1 MVNNIINVRNGNTT
15 PVGFKHSE
23 IGIFPKNWEV
33 VPLVNIC
40 KEIGDGIHAT
50 PIYSESGEYYFIN
63 GNNISN
69 GKVFTD
75 DNTKK
80 VNKSEF
86 LKHQKK
92 LTKKTILLS
101 INGTIGNTAFY
112 KEERLVLGKSAAY
125 LTIKDNVSEEFIY
138 YIIQTSQTKKQ
149 FDDGMTGSTIKNLG
163 LATIRKTI
171 VPLPTIEEQ
180 TAIASALSDTD
191 ALINALE
198 QLIAKKQAIKTATMQ
213 HLLTGRTRLPQFAKH
228 PDGTL
233 KGYKSC
239 EAGLIPDDWDC
250 IYLNSLVSVLD
261 AGVSVNSLDGADI
274 FSHGK
279 HILKTSCVNNGCF
292 DANEKKSILPIDVT
306 RAKCS
311 PVKGGIIISRMNTP
325 ALVGEIGYVAED
337 EPCIFLPDR
346 LWQMKL
352 RKDVDNNPRWLAYL
366 LSFPFFSHKIKE
378 AATGT
383 SGSMKNISKDSL
395 LSLQIP
401 LPKPQE
407 QIAIATILSD
417 MDAEL
422 EVLEQKLAKVRD
434 IKQGMMQQLLTG
446 RIRLPLDQQP

>member
-1 MVNNIINVRNGNTT
+1 MGAQ
-15 PVGFKHSE
+15 P
-23 IGIFPKNWEV
+23 
-33 VPLVNIC
+33 
-40 KEIGDGIHAT
+40 A
-50 PIYSESGEYYFIN
+50 
-63 GNNISN
+63 ISMPH
-69 GKVFTD
+69 
-75 DNTKK
+75 
-80 VNKSEF
+80 
-86 LKHQKK
+86 LKK
-92 LTKKTILLS
+92 LLI
-101 INGTIGNTAFY
+101 
-112 KEERLVLGKSAAY
+112 
-125 LTIKDNVSEEFIY
+125 
-138 YIIQTSQTKKQ
+138 
-149 FDDGMTGSTIKNLG
+149 
-163 LATIRKTI
+163 
-171 VPLPTIEEQ
+171 PLPTKSEQ
-180 TAIASALSDTD
+180 TAIVNVLSDTD
-191 ALINALE
+191 ELITELE
-198 QLIAKKQAIKTATMQ
+198 QLITKKEAIKTATMQ
-213 HLLTGRTRLPQFAKH
+213 HLLTGRTRLPQFAKQ

-239 EAGLIPDDWDC
+239 EAGLIPEDWDC
-250 IYLNSLVSVLD
+250 VYLNSLVSVLD

-274 FSHGK
+274 FSHRK
-279 HILKTSCVNNGCF
+279 HILKTSCVNNGYF
-292 DANEKKSILPIDVT
+292 DSNEKKSILPIDVT

-352 RKDVDNNPRWLAYL
+352 RKDFDNNPRWLAYL

-422 EVLEQKLAKVRD
+422 KALEQKLAKVRD